1 MVNVPSGT
9 YSALRSPPVQSG
21 RAGKQRQISNFAR
34 LGHLPA
40 PIKNKQLPRRIGGKL
55 LNRPVGR
62 ELWEASWWRYA
73 SYITVHRPPRSLTL
87 TLTQASDRVM
97 GAGRHRLRCPGDR
110 TVTQPIHQLRVFER
124 VLDVYLPIRKR
135 RSSSAGVREHT
146 AGCAGATPCTSA
158 DSTHSSFSTRSPSHR
173 RGSLCGMGSA
183 GVGSHL
189 TGRVQEPSAILPAA
203 SFRLRPSTAGF
214 APPTPLSQTLHGMDE
229 RLHSE

>member
-1 MVNVPSGT
+1 
-9 YSALRSPPVQSG
+9 
-21 RAGKQRQISNFAR
+21 
-34 LGHLPA
+34 
-40 PIKNKQLPRRIGGKL
+40 L

-87 TLTQASDRVM
+87 TITLTQASDRVM

-110 TVTQPIHQLRVFER
+110 TVTQPIHQLRVFAR

-135 RSSSAGVREHT
+135 RSSSAGVRENT
-146 AGCAGATPCTSA
+146 SGFAVATPCTSA

-189 TGRVQEPSAILPAA
+189 TGRVQEPPVLLPAA
-203 SFRLRPSTAGF
+203 SFRPSTAGF
-214 APPTPLSQTLHGMDE
+214 APPTHEPLSQTLFGMDE